1 MASIQLYYRIN
12 SSHNMKLSRGDSQIE
27 LNKDF
32 LSSTKDSFYIKE
44 FTSTKGAYIDYT
56 ISIKYADKIV
66 LGKTWRIKI
75 MSYS

>member
-1 MASIQLYYRIN
+1 
-12 SSHNMKLSRGDSQIE
+12 MKLSKGDSQIE

-66 LGKTWRIKI
+66 LGKT
-75 MSYS
+75 